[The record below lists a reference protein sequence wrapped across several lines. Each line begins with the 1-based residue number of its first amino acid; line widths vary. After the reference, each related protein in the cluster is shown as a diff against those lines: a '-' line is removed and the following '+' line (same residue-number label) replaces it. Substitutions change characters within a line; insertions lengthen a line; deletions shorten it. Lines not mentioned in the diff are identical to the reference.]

1 MNIPMSAPDLDD
13 ADIYAVL
20 QVLRSGCLALG
31 PRAEEF
37 EHKMAAYVGVKHAVA
52 VSSGTAALHLLI
64 RVLGIGPGD
73 EVLVPSFTFAASV
86 NAILY
91 ERATPIFVDIDS
103 LTLTL
108 DPEDIRHKIGP
119 RTKAIM
125 AVDVFGHPAE
135 WEEITN
141 IADTYGLRVIDDA
154 CEALGA
160 EYKGRRIGQFGD
172 AATFAFYPNK
182 QLTTGEGGIIVTND
196 DHIARFSRS
205 LRNQGREEMGGWL
218 EHQHLGYNYRMDEMS
233 AALGSS
239 QLERINTLLAKREHV
254 AQMYTDRLRCIDILR
269 PLVSKD
275 YARRSWFVYVVL
287 LAEGVPRDL
296 VARAMESDGIPVRCY
311 FPPVHL
317 QPYIRRQFGFIGG
330 ELPTTESIAGRTLAL
345 PFHTNLTQ
353 AEVERVASGL
363 ELVSQVA

>member
-1 MNIPMSAPDLDD
+1 MNIPMSAPDLND
-13 ADIYAVL
+13 ADIQAVL

-31 PRAEEF
+31 PRGEEF
-37 EHKMAAYVGVKHAVA
+37 EERMAAYVGVKHAVA

-73 EVLVPSFTFAASV
+73 EVLVPSFTFAASI

-91 ERATPIFVDIDS
+91 ERATPVFVDIDP
-103 LTLTL
+103 LTLTI
-108 DPEDIRHKIGP
+108 DPEGIRRKIGP
-119 RTKAIM
+119 RTKAIL

-135 WEEITN
+135 WEEINT
-141 IADTYGLRVIDDA
+141 IANRYGLKVIDDA

-182 QLTTGEGGIIVTND
+182 QMTTGEGGIIVTD
-196 DHIARFSRS
+196 HDHIASLSRS

-233 AALGSS
+233 AALGNS
-239 QLERINTLLAKREHV
+239 QLKRINTLLAKRERV
-254 AQMYTDRLRCIDILR
+254 ARMYADRLKCIDLVK
-269 PLVSKD
+269 PLGNREYV
-275 YARRSWFVYVVL
+275 RRSWFVYVVL

-317 QPYIRRQFGFIGG
+317 QPYIRRQFGFVGG
-330 ELPTTESIAGRTLAL
+330 ELPATEAIARRSLAL
-345 PFHTNLTQ
+345 PFHSNLTQ
-353 AEVERVASGL
+353 AEVELVASGL
-363 ELVSQVA
+363 ELVSQIA